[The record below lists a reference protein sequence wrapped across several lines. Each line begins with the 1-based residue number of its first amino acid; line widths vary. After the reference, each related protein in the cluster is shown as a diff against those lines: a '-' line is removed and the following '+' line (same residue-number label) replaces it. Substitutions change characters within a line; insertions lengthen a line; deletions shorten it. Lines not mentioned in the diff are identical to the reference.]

1 MSWIPSWSVRALQ
14 RRTNGD
20 IKKDGK
26 KSVDASPV
34 EEDQAG
40 TRARKTVCE
49 GDDRPRDGRQQRHP
63 TSRWTW
69 LGYLLI
75 VIVSKLTLPSDLRPT
90 RPTTSHVWYYGWVT
104 AVSTGLGAAPLFFA
118 QNLGARVLSVG
129 NAIAAGMMLSASYS
143 LVEEGATVQESSH
156 GVMGWW
162 ISTGVLSAP
171 WVRVVF
177 GVLLGLVFIISTKKV
192 RGSSLWN
199 LMVWDGT
206 VQLTPCLGVLRYNF
220 YGKGL

>member
-1 MSWIPSWSVRALQ
+1 MNPRLNRKHALMSWIPSWSVRALQ
-14 RRTNGD
+14 RRANGD
-20 IKKDGK
+20 TKKEGK
-26 KSVDASPV
+26 KSVDASPI

-49 GDDRPRDGRQQRHP
+49 SDDRPRDGQPLRQQRHP

-75 VIVSKLTLPSDLRPT
+75 VIVSKFTLPSDLRPT
-90 RPTTSHVWYYGWVT
+90 RPTVSHVWYYGWVT

-118 QNLGARVLSVG
+118 QNLGNRVLSVG

-143 LVEEGATVQESSH
+143 LIEEGATVQESH
-156 GVMGWW
+156 GAVRWW
-162 ISTGVLSAP
+162 ISAGVLSAP
-171 WVRVVF
+171 WVRVAF

-192 RGSSLWN
+192 RGSFL
-199 LMVWDGT
+199 WDGT
-206 VQLTPCLGVLRYNF
+206 VWY
-220 YGKGL
+220 K